1 MTEEY
6 RKQVVNK
13 AILQLTDH
21 LRIAGEQF
29 FRPLS
34 EKAITDAEYGEIS
47 LSSAVNHLRY
57 IIYTM
62 VSPDQRE
69 WLIDQA
75 CAAMK
80 VEPQIMSDE
89 DIAKEAAEKE
99 RKAVAYKAKEAELE
113 AVIEMKRKI
122 EENIYK
128 PKDEVII

>member
-6 RKQVVNK
+6 RKQIVNK

-21 LRIAGEQF
+21 LRIAADQF

-57 IIYTM
+57 TIYTM
-62 VSPDQRE
+62 ISPEQRE
-69 WLIDQA
+69 WLIDEI
-75 CAAMK
+75 CKAMK
-80 VEPQIMSDE
+80 IEPAVKSDE
-89 DIAKEAAEKE
+89 DIAKEEAEAQ
-99 RKAVAYKAKEAELE
+99 RRAQAYKEKEAELE
-113 AVIEMKRKI
+113 HVIEMKRKI

-128 PKDEVII
+128 PRDEVIM

>member
-62 VSPDQRE
+62 VAPDQRE

-80 VEPQIMSDE
+80 VEPQVMSDE

-99 RKAVAYKAKEAELE
+99 RKAVAYKTKEAELE